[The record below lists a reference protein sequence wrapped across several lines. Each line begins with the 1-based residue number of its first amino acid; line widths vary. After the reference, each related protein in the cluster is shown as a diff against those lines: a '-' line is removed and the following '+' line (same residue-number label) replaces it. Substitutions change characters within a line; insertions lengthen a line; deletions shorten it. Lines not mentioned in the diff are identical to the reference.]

1 MKYNFDEIIDRS
13 KTNSRKWNPEIY
25 KNTYNGKTDLLPLW
39 VADMDFKVAPAIL
52 DSLQA
57 VLAHGILG
65 YTAADEEYFQAIIDW
80 NKNRKN
86 VDLKKEWII
95 FTNGVVPALNYM
107 IQTFT
112 EEGDS
117 ILIQTPVYHPF
128 RISTE
133 NNNRK
138 IVTNPLI
145 DTNGYYTVD
154 FNDFEKKIIDNN
166 VKMFILCNPHNPVGR
181 VWTKEELEKM
191 GEICLKHNV
200 LVVSDEIHSDLI
212 FKDSKFTSFLTLKDE
227 LKNNCIVCTAPSKTF
242 NLAGLQTSLI
252 LIADDEI
259 REKYKNTLMKI
270 RLETPSTFGIE
281 AIKAGYMHSAEWL
294 DELIDYLD
302 ENRKF
307 IEEYIKENMP
317 GIKYLKP
324 EGTYLAWIDFRNV
337 LKPGETLEEIFEDK
351 AKVAIDYGN
360 WFGEEGAGYV
370 RLNFACPKSIVKE
383 ALDRVKNV
391 IFK

>member
-25 KNTYNGKTDLLPLW
+25 KGTYNGKTDLLPLW

-52 DSLQA
+52 ESLQK
-57 VLAHGILG
+57 VINHGILG
-65 YTAADEEYFQAIIDW
+65 YTGVDEEYYNSIIQW
-80 NKNRKN
+80 NKTRKN
-86 VDLKKEWII
+86 CDIEKDWII

-107 IQTFT
+107 IQTYT
-112 EEGDS
+112 QEGDS

-138 IVTNPLI
+138 IVTNPLV
-145 DTNGYYTVD
+145 DNEGYYTVD
-154 FNDFEKKIIDNN
+154 YADFEKKIVENS
-166 VKMFILCNPHNPVGR
+166 VKLFILCNPHNPVGR
-181 VWTKEELEKM
+181 VWTKDELEKM

-200 LVVSDEIHSDLI
+200 IVISDEIHSDLI
-212 FKDSKFTSFLTLKDE
+212 YKEHSHCSFLTLRDE

-252 LIADDEI
+252 LIADEKL
-259 REKYKNTLMKI
+259 REGYKNTLMKVRI
-270 RLETPSTFGIE
+270 GDPGTFGAE
-281 AIKAGYMHSAEWL
+281 AVKAGYLYAGEWL
-294 DELIDYLD
+294 DELIEYLD
-302 ENRKF
+302 GNRKF

-317 GIKYLKP
+317 GVKYLKP
-324 EGTYLAWIDFRNV
+324 EGTYLAWIDFRGV
-337 LKPGETLEEIFEDK
+337 LKEGETLEEIFEDK

-370 RLNFACPKSIVKE
+370 RLNFACPRAIVKE
-383 ALDRVKNV
+383 ALDRIKKV
-391 IFK
+391 IV